1 VTGDDAARDGA
12 GRIFVTGS
20 FWMQAVPMAAA
31 IATIHA
37 LRDEDGIDTMVRMGT
52 KLRDGFDAQA
62 SAHGLD
68 IRATGPVQMPNLA
81 FDGDTSYERAMVF
94 SNECARLGL
103 LVHPRHNWF
112 LCAAHNDDDIDRAL
126 AISDDAFAAVRRQ
139 FGAS

>member
-1 VTGDDAARDGA
+1 
-12 GRIFVTGS
+12 
-20 FWMQAVPMAAA
+20 MAAA

-62 SAHGLD
+62 ASHGLG
-68 IRATGPVQMPNLA
+68 IRSTGPVQMPNLA
-81 FDGDTSYERAMVF
+81 FDGDTAAYERAMVF

-112 LCAAHNDDDIDRAL
+112 LCAAHTDDDIDRAL